1 MIAGIDLGTTHSLA
15 GLLCGGLPVLVPGFS
30 GRRLTPSVVWFPP
43 DAEPVVGWE
52 ALEAI
57 GHDPARVI
65 ASSKRWIGCRVSGDG
80 VSSGTMEPAPDGM
93 FRLPERTVSAEEVA
107 ACILRKL
114 RGDLNRFAGADV
126 NRAVITVPAYFNDA
140 QRSATKR
147 AGEAAG
153 FVVERILSEP
163 TAAALAYGLDRLG
176 TSARVAVY
184 DLGGGTF
191 DVSILELHQGVFEV
205 LATNG
210 NTRLGGDDLDKALAA
225 SWGITPLEAE
235 KLKRLLGEADRVD
248 FQGRVFTR
256 EELDAICRPL
266 IESTRLHCQRSLA
279 DAGLKASDLDAVVLV
294 GGATRMPLVRSF
306 VQGIFQREPDL
317 SQHPDEAV
325 ALGATIQA
333 GILEGALS
341 ELTLLD
347 VTPLSLGLE
356 TFGGLMNVLIPRNST
371 IPCKKGEMFTN
382 AVSSQAE
389 MRISILQGEREM
401 ARDNWKLGELVIPF
415 PPAPKGQARVG
426 VQFEIDANG
435 ILQVLARDTATGT
448 DRRLAISSA
457 VDVTD
462 EAVEKMLGDS
472 LEHAFSDVEE
482 RVFTE
487 TRIKALEMLPALE
500 IVMAGLGADLEEFTR
515 VKVHDLVSAIHRA
528 IEARATRELK
538 SLIHDLDILTE
549 PLAAE
554 FLEKSLDL
562 RDPSEP
568 LPSK

>member
-15 GLLCGGLPVLVPGFS
+15 GLMCDGLPVLVPDLS
-30 GRRLTPSVVWFPP
+30 GRRLTPSVVWFPQ
-43 DAEPVVGWE
+43 DAEPVAGWE
-52 ALEAI
+52 AIEAMA
-57 GHDPARVI
+57 HDPARVI
-65 ASSKRWIGCRVSGDG
+65 ASSKRWIGRRVSGGDVPSRAG
-80 VSSGTMEPAPDGM
+80 EPGADGM
-93 FRLPERTVSAEEVA
+93 FRLPHREVSAEEVA

-114 RGDLNRFAGADV
+114 RGDLKRFAGADV

-176 TSARVAVY
+176 MSARVAVY

-191 DVSILELHQGVFEV
+191 DVSILELDQGVFEV

-210 NTRLGGDDLDKALAA
+210 NTRLGGDDLDKALAT
-225 SWGITPLEAE
+225 SWGITPPEAE
-235 KLKRLLGEADRVD
+235 KIKCLLGGTDRVD
-248 FQGRVFTR
+248 FQGHVFNR
-256 EELDAICRPL
+256 AELDAICRPL

-279 DAGLKASDLDAVVLV
+279 DAGLSASDLDAVVLV

-306 VQGIFQREPDL
+306 VQEIFQREPDV

-341 ELTLLD
+341 ALTLLD
-347 VTPLSLGLE
+347 VTPLSLGIE

-382 AVSSQAE
+382 AVSGQAE

-415 PPAPKGQARVG
+415 PPSPKGQARVG

-448 DRRLAISSA
+448 DRCLAISSA

-472 LEHAFSDVEE
+472 LEHAISDVDE

-500 IVMAGLGADLEEFTR
+500 IVLAGLGEDLEASIR
-515 VKVHDLVSAIHRA
+515 LKVDDLVSAIHRA
-528 IEARATRELK
+528 IAARATQELK
-538 SLIHDLDILTE
+538 LLIRDLDILTE

-562 RDPSEP
+562 RDPG
-568 LPSK
+568 